1 MINTID
7 DLLRLAAEAGC
18 SEPEKCREVL
28 QRASFAQRSP
38 VAELLDS
45 QLVREADFLKNLAA
59 ELDIPWR
66 EESEVAPIEHVREKF
81 PARLA
86 LGQLVIPESA
96 IEGGEM
102 RLLTFDPFD

>member
-7 DLLRLAAEAGC
+7 DLLRLATENGC

-38 VAELLDS
+38 VAALLDS
-45 QLVREADFLKNLAA
+45 QLVREPDFLKNLAA

-66 EESEVAPIEHVREKF
+66 EESEVTPIEQVREKF

-86 LGQLVIPESA
+86 LGQLVIPESC
-96 IEGGEM
+96 
-102 RLLTFDPFD
+102 LLYTSPSPRD